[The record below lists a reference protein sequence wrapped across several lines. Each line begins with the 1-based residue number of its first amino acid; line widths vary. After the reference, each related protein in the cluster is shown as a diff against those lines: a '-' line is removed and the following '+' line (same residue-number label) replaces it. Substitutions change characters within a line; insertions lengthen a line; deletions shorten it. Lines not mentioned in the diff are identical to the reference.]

1 MNDYPML
8 RVIVRYGN
16 LGCIALAFLVFVAMA
31 WLGHS
36 ALGGPGIVLATLA
49 AIVVFVV
56 GRSYVEL
63 VRLITDMLLPK

>member
-8 RVIVRYGN
+8 RLIVRHGN
-16 LGCIALAFLVFVAMA
+16 LGCLGLAVLVFAAIA

-36 ALGGPGIVLATLA
+36 ALGGLATVLGALTGIVMF
-49 AIVVFVV
+49 IV

-63 VRLITDMLLPK
+63 VRLITEMLLPK

>member
-8 RVIVRYGN
+8 RLIVRYGS
-16 LGCIALAFLVFVAMA
+16 LGCVALAVLVFAAIA
-31 WLGHS
+31 WLGHPE
-36 ALGGPGIVLATLA
+36 LGGLAIVLGALTG
-49 AIVVFVV
+49 IVVFIV

>member
-8 RVIVRYGN
+8 RLIVRHGN
-16 LGCIALAFLVFVAMA
+16 LGCIALTVLVFAAIA
-31 WLGHS
+31 WLGFS
-36 ALGGPGIVLATLA
+36 ALGELAFVLGALTG
-49 AIVVFVV
+49 IVVFIV